1 MAGVRSLAIN
11 ARRLVLA
18 TFVAAAFA
26 ALGPADAPRAAEP
39 KKGGSVS
46 ISMESDLPTL
56 DPLGFASFND
66 RNAGLLLYDTLL
78 DIDAKGNVVPNI
90 AERIDASEDVMTFK
104 LTLRSGVK
112 FTDGT
117 SYDAAAVVK
126 NFQRIMDPKNRCRC
140 VSDLATIN
148 TVEATGPLEVVIK
161 MKSPSAHFPATLA
174 DVAGMV
180 ASPTAIEKYGA
191 DFGNHG
197 IGAGPFKLKE
207 WRRGAQVIFERN
219 ADYWRK
225 APNLDEVVL
234 RPMPDEQTRYA
245 SLKAG
250 NLDIVTNAAA
260 RDRVDATQE
269 KRFQILNP
277 GSLAT
282 SFIQVN
288 LGSADVSDIRIRQA
302 LALALDRVALNR
314 ALNRGLYK
322 IANTPFGT
330 GLFPHEAVDGYPG
343 YDPAKAKKLVEEYGK
358 PVKIKLSI
366 NASPVNALAGQALQQ
381 MWKKIGIETEII
393 PLEQVQLVRTAA
405 SRDYQVMLYRWAG
418 GADPDKNVHQFFH
431 SKGTVNRVNFNNAEM
446 DKLLDQG
453 RATTNQAERLKVY
466 RQINNL
472 LAKELPYLFL
482 WYFDNVAIANPA
494 VKGITPIPDGL
505 LRMHSAWKDK

>member
-1 MAGVRSLAIN
+1 MACSHARPAI
-11 ARRLVLA
+11 AGRVVLA
-18 TFVAAAFA
+18 TFVAAFL
-26 ALGPADAPRAAEP
+26 ALTPEAPRAAEP

-46 ISMESDLPTL
+46 ISTESDLPTL

-78 DIDAKGNVVPNI
+78 DIDEKGNIVPNI

-112 FTDGT
+112 FSDGT
-117 SYDAAAVVK
+117 PYDAAAVVK
-126 NFQRIMDPKNRCRC
+126 NFERIRDPKNRCRC
-140 VSDLATIN
+140 VSDLSTIAS
-148 TVEATGPLEVVIK
+148 VEATGPLEITFR

-180 ASPTAIEKYGA
+180 VSPTAVQTYGA

-207 WRRGAQVIFERN
+207 WQRGAQVIFERN
-219 ADYWRK
+219 AEYWRK
-225 APNLDEVVL
+225 PRPYLDEVVL

-260 RDRVDATQE
+260 RDRIDAMQG
-269 KRFQILNP
+269 KKFQLLNP

-282 SFIQVN
+282 NFVQINQ
-288 LGSADVSDIRIRQA
+288 GAPDVSDVRVRQA
-302 LALALDRVALNR
+302 LAHAIDRVALNK
-314 ALNRGLYK
+314 AINRGLYK
-322 IANTPFGT
+322 IASTPFGT
-330 GLFPHEAVDGYPG
+330 GLFPHEQVDGYPD
-343 YDPAKAKKLVEEYGK
+343 YDPAKAKKLVEAYGK
-358 PVKIKLSI
+358 PLKIKLTL
-366 NASPVNALAGQALQQ
+366 NAAPVSSLTGQALQQ
-381 MWKKIGIETEII
+381 MWKKVGIETEII

-405 SRDYQVMLYRWAG
+405 ARDYQVMLYRWAG
-418 GADPDKNVHQFFH
+418 GPDPDKNVHQFFH
-431 SKGTVNRVNFNNAEM
+431 SNGTMNRVNFKNPEM
-446 DKLLDQG
+446 DKLLDAG

-466 RQINNL
+466 RQVNNM

-482 WYFDNVAIANPA
+482 SYFDNVALANPA
-494 VKGITPIPDGL
+494 VKGLKPVPDGL
-505 LRMHSAWKDK
+505 LRMHSAWLDK

>member
-1 MAGVRSLAIN
+1 
-11 ARRLVLA
+11 
-18 TFVAAAFA
+18 
-26 ALGPADAPRAAEP
+26 
-39 KKGGSVS
+39 
-46 ISMESDLPTL
+46 MESDLPTL
-56 DPLGFASFND
+56 DPLGMASFND

-78 DIDAKGNVVPNI
+78 DIDPKGNVVPNV

-112 FTDGT
+112 FSDGT
-117 SYDAAAVVK
+117 PYDAAAVVK

-140 VSDLATIN
+140 VSDLSTIASL
-148 TVEATGPLEVVIK
+148 EATGPLDIVIK
-161 MKSPSAHFPATLA
+161 MKSPSAHFPAALA

-180 ASPTAIEKYGA
+180 ASPTAVEKYGA

-219 ADYWRK
+219 PDYWRK
-225 APNLDEVVL
+225 PAPLDEVVL

-260 RDRVDATQE
+260 RDRVDAMQQ
-269 KRFQILNP
+269 KAFQILNP

-288 LGSADVSDIRIRQA
+288 LGSPDVSDVRVRQA
-302 LALALDRVALNR
+302 LAYALDRVALNK

-358 PVKIKLSI
+358 PIKIKLSI

-381 MWKKIGIETEII
+381 MWKKVGIETEII

-431 SKGTVNRVNFNNAEM
+431 SNGTVNRVNMKNPEL
-446 DKLLDQG
+446 DKLLDAG
-453 RATTNQAERLKVY
+453 RATTNKDERLKIY
-466 RQINNL
+466 RQVNNL

-482 WYFDNVAIANPA
+482 WYFDNVALANA
-494 VKGITPIPDGL
+494 SVKGLTPVPDGL
-505 LRMHSAWKDK
+505 LRMHSVWKDK